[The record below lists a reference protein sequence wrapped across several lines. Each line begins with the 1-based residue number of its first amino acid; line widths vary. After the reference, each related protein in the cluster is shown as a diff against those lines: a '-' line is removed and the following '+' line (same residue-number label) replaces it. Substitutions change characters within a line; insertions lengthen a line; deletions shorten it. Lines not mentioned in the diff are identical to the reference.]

1 MEVSEAGEKKNEEE
15 NEDEENQDEDEENEE
30 AEFEN
35 WSPCV
40 VRIAILS
47 STLEDIIFTKNPP
60 WMENNFHRK
69 LTCNST
75 VSEL

>member
-1 MEVSEAGEKKNEEE
+1 MEVSEAGEKKKKE
-15 NEDEENQDEDEENEE
+15 NEDEEKGE

-47 STLEDIIFTKNPP
+47 STLEEIIFTENPP

>member
-1 MEVSEAGEKKNEEE
+1 MSEAGEKKE
-15 NEDEENQDEDEENEE
+15 NEDEEKGEE

-47 STLEDIIFTKNPP
+47 STLEDIIFTENPP

>member
-1 MEVSEAGEKKNEEE
+1 MSEAGEKKEDNEEE
-15 NEDEENQDEDEENEE
+15 EKKKEEEKEKEEAE

-47 STLEDIIFTKNPP
+47 STLDNIIFTG
-60 WMENNFHRK
+60 K
-69 LTCNST
+69 LDGQ
-75 VSEL
+75 

>member
-1 MEVSEAGEKKNEEE
+1 MEVSEAGEKKEKE
-15 NEDEENQDEDEENEE
+15 NEDEEKGEE

-47 STLEDIIFTKNPP
+47 STLGNIIFTENPP
-60 WMENNFHRK
+60 WMDYISFSQKTFNY
-69 LTCNST
+69 
-75 VSEL
+75 

>member
-1 MEVSEAGEKKNEEE
+1 MSEAGEKKEDNEEE
-15 NEDEENQDEDEENEE
+15 VKKKEEEKEAEEE

-47 STLEDIIFTKNPP
+47 STLDNIIFTENPSGY
-60 WMENNFHRK
+60 FRTH
-69 LTCNST
+69 L
-75 VSEL
+75 

>member
-15 NEDEENQDEDEENEE
+15 SEDKENEDEDEEKEE

-47 STLEDIIFTKNPP
+47 STLGNIIFTENPP
-60 WMENNFHRK
+60 WMDYISFSQKTFNY
-69 LTCNST
+69 
-75 VSEL
+75 

>member
-1 MEVSEAGEKKNEEE
+1 MEVSEAGEKKKKKE
-15 NEDEENQDEDEENEE
+15 NEDEEKGE

-47 STLEDIIFTKNPP
+47 STLEEIIFTENPP

>member
-1 MEVSEAGEKKNEEE
+1 MEVSEAGEKKKKKE
-15 NEDEENQDEDEENEE
+15 NEDEEKGE

-47 STLEDIIFTKNPP
+47 STLEDIIFTENPP
-60 WMENNFHRK
+60 WMENNVHRK

>member
-1 MEVSEAGEKKNEEE
+1 MEVSEAGEKKKKE
-15 NEDEENQDEDEENEE
+15 NEDEEKGEE

-47 STLEDIIFTKNPP
+47 STLEDIIFTENPP

>member
-1 MEVSEAGEKKNEEE
+1 MEVSEAGEKKKKKENEEE
-15 NEDEENQDEDEENEE
+15 EKGE

-47 STLEDIIFTKNPP
+47 STLEDIIFTENPP